1 MKKLFILMMLSVMT
15 FVCVLPSVTF
25 AGDYMEY
32 VEPEVKL
39 NIVENNS
46 TINTLW
52 EKVKKVCSATVDFV
66 FLLKKV

>member
-25 AGDYMEY
+25 ASDYMEY

-39 NIVENNS
+39 NIVEND
-46 TINTLW
+46 TII
-52 EKVKKVCSATVDFV
+52 KYPFGRK
-66 FLLKKV
+66 

>member
-15 FVCVLPSVTF
+15 FVCVLPTAVF

-39 NIVENNS
+39 NIVENNT
-46 TINTLW
+46 TIKYPLG
-52 EKVKKVCSATVDFV
+52 ESKKKCV
-66 FLLKKV
+66 LQR